1 MWPRRLLTG
10 NSKNLTLSDARAAG
24 LGPRLRGNL
33 MQQNIP
39 RQRRGFTLLEV
50 MIAATVLILA
60 IVGMIQVVVSGSEM
74 LDFSRKQTIAM
85 QIIHDRIERLH
96 LVDWTTVSGSYASP
110 ATQSV
115 AISSTFAA
123 VASGFTCSRTV
134 TSIKADGTLYKIT
147 FTVTWTGNTGHVYT
161 RSGTTYF
168 GKNGLYVTYQR
179 S

>member
-10 NSKNLTLSDARAAG
+10 NYKKFTLSDACAAG
-24 LGPRLRGNL
+24 LRPRLRGNL

-50 MIAATVLILA
+50 MMAAVILTLA
-60 IVGMIQVVVSGSEM
+60 IVGMIQVLISGSAM
-74 LDFSRKQTIAM
+74 LDFSKKQTIAM
-85 QIIHDRIERLH
+85 QIIRDNIDRLH
-96 LVDWTTVSGSYASP
+96 SVDWPTVAAYPASASSP
-110 ATQSV
+110 ISTSFASV
-115 AISSTFAA
+115 TNNSWQCT
-123 VASGFTCSRTV
+123 RTV
-134 TSIKADGTLYKIT
+134 ASIKADGTLYKIT